1 MRVLIVGKGGREHA
15 FAWKISRSPKVS
27 AIYAAPGNPGMARHA
42 TCVDIGVDDLDGL
55 MGFAQRERIDLTVVG
70 PEDPLAEGLADRFE
84 AVGLRVFG
92 PSRQAAQIEADK
104 DFALRLMHKYG
115 IPTGVYRTF
124 TDPDAARGYVRDWG
138 APVVLKAAGLAA
150 GKGALVCHSVDEAL
164 RAVDRVLVDRE
175 FGAAGDK
182 LVVMEYLAGEEA
194 SITGFTDGKHVV
206 CIVPSQDHKT
216 IGEGDTGPNTGGM
229 GAYAPA
235 PVVTREMQHSILERV
250 MIPSVKALAAEGRP
264 YKGILY
270 GGLIITDRG
279 PRVIEFN
286 CRLGDPEAQVVL
298 PLLKTD
304 LVDIMVAVSDG
315 TLEDLEI
322 ELDSR
327 AATCVV
333 LASGGYPGE
342 VESGYP
348 ISGMDEA
355 ESLDDVMVFH
365 AGTARNEG
373 ATVTAGGRVL
383 GVTAIGEDIRASVR
397 RAYEAVGKIQFDN
410 ATYRRDIGY
419 RALERQEA

>member
-1 MRVLIVGKGGREHA
+1 MKVLIVGKGGREHA

-27 AIYAAPGNPGMARHA
+27 GIYAAPGNPGMARHA

-55 MGFAQRERIDLTVVG
+55 VEFALRERIDLTVVG
-70 PEDPLAEGLADRFE
+70 PEDPLADGIADRFE

-92 PSRQAAQIEADK
+92 PSRQAARIEADK
-104 DFALRLMHKYG
+104 DFALRLMHKYV
-115 IPTGVYRTF
+115 IPTGQYRTF
-124 TDPDAARGYVRDWG
+124 TDPDAARGFVRDWG
-138 APVVLKAAGLAA
+138 APVVLKASGLAA
-150 GKGALVCHSVDEAL
+150 GKGALVCASVDEAL
-164 RAVDRVLVDRE
+164 RAVNRVMVDRE

-194 SITGFTDGKHVV
+194 SITGFTDGEHVV

-235 PVVTREMQHSILERV
+235 PVVTREMQQSILERV
-250 MIPSVKALAAEGRP
+250 MIPTVKALAAEGRP

-270 GGLIITDRG
+270 GGLIITERG

-342 VESGYP
+342 VETGVA
-348 ISGMDEA
+348 ISGLDEA
-355 ESLDDVMVFH
+355 EALDDVLVFH
-365 AGTARNEG
+365 AGTERNEG
-373 ATVTAGGRVL
+373 TTVTAGGRVL
-383 GVTAIGEDIRASVR
+383 GVTAIGEDIRDSVH
-397 RAYEAVGKIQFDN
+397 RAYEAVGKIEFDN

-419 RALERQEA
+419 RALARQEV

>member
-1 MRVLIVGKGGREHA
+1 MKVLIVGKGGREHT

-27 AIYAAPGNPGMARHA
+27 RIYAAPGNPGMAGHA

-55 MGFAQRERIDLTVVG
+55 VAFARRERIDLTVVG
-70 PEDPLAEGLADRFE
+70 PEDPLANGLVDRFE

-92 PSRQAAQIEADK
+92 PSQEAAQIEADK
-104 DFALRLMHKYG
+104 DFALRLMHKHG
-115 IPTGVYRTF
+115 IPTGEYRTF
-124 TDPDAARGYVRDWG
+124 TDPDEARGFVRDRG
-138 APVVLKAAGLAA
+138 APVVLKASGLAA
-150 GKGALVCHSVDEAL
+150 GKGALVCHTLDEAL

-175 FGAAGDK
+175 FGDAGEK
-182 LVVMEYLAGEEA
+182 LVLMEYLEGEEA

-235 PVVTREMQHSILERV
+235 PVVTPQMQKVILERV
-250 MIPSVKALAAEGRP
+250 MLPTVNALAAEGRP

-270 GGLIITDRG
+270 GGLIMTESG

-304 LVDIMVAVSDG
+304 LVDIMEAVSEG
-315 TLEDLEI
+315 TLKDLEI
-322 ELDSR
+322 ELDDR

-333 LASGGYPGE
+333 LASGGYPGAHQT
-342 VESGYP
+342 GFA
-348 ISGMDEA
+348 ISGLDEA
-355 ESLDDVMVFH
+355 ETGDDVLVFH
-365 AGTARNEG
+365 AGTARRG
-373 ATVTAGGRVL
+373 GSTVTDGGRVL
-383 GVTAIGEDIRASVR
+383 GVTAVGADIRASVNL
-397 RAYEAVGKIQFDN
+397 AYEAIGKIQFEN
-410 ATYRRDIGY
+410 AYFRKDIGH
-419 RALERQEA
+419 RALERYEV

>member
-1 MRVLIVGKGGREHA
+1 MKVLIVGKGGREHT
-15 FAWKISRSPKVS
+15 FAWKIAQSPKVS
-27 AIYAAPGNPGMARHA
+27 RLFAAPGNPGMAEQA

-55 MGFAQRERIDLTVVG
+55 VAFAQRERIDLTVVG
-70 PEDPLAEGLADRFE
+70 PEDPLANGLTDRFE

-92 PSRQAAQIEADK
+92 PSRRAAQIEADK
-104 DFALRLMHKYG
+104 DFALRIMHKYG
-115 IPTGVYRTF
+115 IPTGQYRTF
-124 TDPDAARGYVRDWG
+124 TDPDTARGFVKDWG

-150 GKGALVCHSVDEAL
+150 GKGALVCYSVDEAL

-182 LVVMEYLAGEEA
+182 LVLMEYLEGEEA
-194 SITGFTDGKHVV
+194 SITGFTDGEHVV

-235 PVVTREMQHSILERV
+235 PVVTQEVQTAILERV
-250 MIPSVKALAAEGRP
+250 MLPTVKALAAEGRP

-270 GGLIITDRG
+270 GGLIITETG

-304 LVDIMVAVSDG
+304 LVDIIEAVFEG

-322 ELDSR
+322 ELDNR

-342 VESGYP
+342 YETGFE
-348 ISGMDEA
+348 ISGLDEA
-355 ESLDDVMVFH
+355 EALDDVLVFH
-365 AGTARNEG
+365 AGTSRDEG
-373 ATVTAGGRVL
+373 ATVTNGGRVL
-383 GVTAIGEDIRASVR
+383 GVTAIGQNIQASVN
-397 RAYEAVGKIQFDN
+397 RAYEAIEKVQFDN
-410 ATYRRDIGY
+410 VYYRRDIGY
-419 RALERQEA
+419 RTLERLEI